1 MISYSEAFVK
11 PDSHTLRRV
20 PPGTNIGTIAPSILN
35 DVSDQNLRRKLVT
48 VKIPVTGAHR
58 LELDYNASVSGNAVM
73 IVGANSSVN
82 SSVQLAPVSE
92 VAHAT
97 IAQNIAGA
105 QGALLTFPDSYDD
118 IRELR
123 LSVHLRVN
131 SFFEVGFVGLCE
143 LVRLPRDPK
152 AVDVEFRTL
161 GPQLEA
167 PGLQLAHSQ
176 LGRYRFYT
184 LRYEKLLKADLT
196 ALVDA
201 FAGIGVDE
209 HRVLYDDND
218 PLGAAYGR
226 FGQLAWKSRNF
237 DSFFEAN
244 LTFEELIAP

>member
-1 MISYSEAFVK
+1 MV
-11 PDSHTLRRV
+11 
-20 PPGTNIGTIAPSILN
+20 
-35 DVSDQNLRRKLVT
+35 
-48 VKIPVTGAHR
+48 
-58 LELDYNASVSGNAVM
+58 
-73 IVGANSSVN
+73 VGASHSRN
-82 SSVQLAPVSE
+82 SSVQVAPASE
-92 VAHAT
+92 VAHET
-97 IAQNIAGA
+97 VNGNIAGA
-105 QGALLTFPDSYDD
+105 HGALLTFGRIYND
-118 IRELR
+118 IREMR
-123 LSVHLRVN
+123 LNVFLDVN
-131 SFFEVGFVGLCE
+131 DVLEYGFVGLCE

-167 PGLQLAHSQ
+167 PGLQLPHSQ

-218 PLGAAYGR
+218 PLGGCLR
-226 FGQLAWKSRNF
+226 PLWSTAWKSRNF
-237 DSFFEAN
+237 DSFFEAT